1 MEIKKLLEK
10 ISQSLANNH
19 LKNPNI
25 LILLEYIRDQLIENL
40 RSKEDNELKKL
51 NAEII
56 NNKKTSER
64 IINDGI
70 FFETKFEYYEIEST
84 KNELE
89 LNSNMLEIVIFGEKK
104 FKIFDIK
111 NKKKYMNYNV
121 RPFYGIAMSNNTLF
135 SSKIIKNSGILSINV
150 DNISKNN

>member
-10 ISQSLANNH
+10 ISESLENNH

-40 RSKEDNELKKL
+40 RSTKDDQLKKL
-51 NAEII
+51 NLEIT
-56 NNKKTSER
+56 NNKKTSEK
-64 IINDGI
+64 ITNNDI
-70 FFETKFEYYEIEST
+70 LLETKFEYYEIESV
-84 KNELE
+84 KKEEE
-89 LNSNMLEIVIFGEKK
+89 LNSNLLEIVIFGEKK

-111 NKKKYMNYNV
+111 NRKKYINYNAK
-121 RPFYGIAMSNNTLF
+121 PFYGVVMSNKTLF

>member
-89 LNSNMLEIVIFGEKK
+89 LNSNLLEIVIFGEKK
-104 FKIFDIK
+104 FKLI
-111 NKKKYMNYNV
+111 
-121 RPFYGIAMSNNTLF
+121 
-135 SSKIIKNSGILSINV
+135 
-150 DNISKNN
+150 